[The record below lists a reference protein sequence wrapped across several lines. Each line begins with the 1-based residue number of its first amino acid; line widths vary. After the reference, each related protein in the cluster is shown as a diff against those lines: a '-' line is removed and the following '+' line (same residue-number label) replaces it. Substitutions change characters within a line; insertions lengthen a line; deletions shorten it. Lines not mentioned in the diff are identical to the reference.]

1 MHAVKHLLT
10 PGTQGY
16 ALLKMGAFAGV
27 FGLQYAVRKRSRQS
41 AQEQAAAEATAAP
54 SPRRDPH
61 PRSKKKKRRRRD
73 HGERS

>member
-16 ALLKMGAFAGV
+16 ALLKMGALASV
-27 FGLQYAVRKRSRQS
+27 FGLQWSVRRRGRTP
-41 AQEQAAAEATAAP
+41 AAEPEATAAP

-61 PRSKKKKRRRRD
+61 PRSKKKKRKRRP
-73 HGERS
+73 

>member
-10 PGTQGY
+10 PGTPGY
-16 ALLKMGAFAGV
+16 ALLKMGAVGGV
-27 FGLQYAVRKRSRQS
+27 FALQYTVRRR
-41 AQEQAAAEATAAP
+41 ARAEAEPEAVAAP

-73 HGERS
+73 HGERG